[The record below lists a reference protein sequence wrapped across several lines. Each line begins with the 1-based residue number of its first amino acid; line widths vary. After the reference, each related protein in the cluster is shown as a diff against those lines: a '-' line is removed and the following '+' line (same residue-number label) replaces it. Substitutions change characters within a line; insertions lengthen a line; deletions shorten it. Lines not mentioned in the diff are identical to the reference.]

1 MGKHGMI
8 TAEQKRL
15 IYDEVQELREERDYA
30 LVKKDTHMV
39 DVSEAALRAIYF
51 VLEVLEDKGPESKP
65 TLWGKYLQ

>member
-1 MGKHGMI
+1 MI

-15 IYDEVQELREERDYA
+15 IYDEGQELREERDQA
-30 LVKKDTHMV
+30 LVKGDTHMV

>member
-1 MGKHGMI
+1 MK
-8 TAEQKRL
+8 
-15 IYDEVQELREERDYA
+15 EERDYA
-30 LVKKDTHMV
+30 LVKGDIHKV

>member
-1 MGKHGMI
+1 ML
-8 TAEQKRL
+8 TVEQKRL

-30 LVKKDTHMV
+30 LAHKDTYEADM
-39 DVSEAALRAIYF
+39 SEVALRAIYF